1 MLSATLKDGLGD
13 YGIGAKIRALR
24 LKKKMGLV
32 ELGQH
37 SGLSPA
43 LLSKLERGRLFPTLP
58 TLLRI
63 ALVFS
68 VGLDYFFAGAREKP
82 LVAVVRKTE
91 RVQLPERQDGKD
103 MSYRFESLDY
113 PATERRFNSVLRRV
127 PSSGARPR
135 PAALA
140 RGRGVHLHAQGSVER
155 SHRRPGARARVRRL
169 DVLRLRPSPW
179 VPPRRHLNMLRH
191 RRHDSLIVDLPA
203 CSPSLKIPRICSAL
217 KLFHFV
223 VLLWRE
229 DSQSSPPRITWGRS
243 HLQRERRRPVEESEE
258 NEEMTKIDSKSEIAC
273 SDRTARDLEKRRCQG
288 WLRRFTS
295 KSGVSDRTT

>member
-82 LVAVVRKTE
+82 LVAVVRKAE
-91 RVQLPERQDGKD
+91 RVQLPERQDGTD

-127 PSSGARPR
+127 PSSGARPG
-135 PAALA
+135 PAARA
-140 RGRGVHLHAQGSVER
+140 RGRRVHLHAQRSVER
-155 SHRRPGARARVRRL
+155 AHRRPGACARVRRF

-179 VPPRRHLNMLRH
+179 VPSRRHVRMLRH
-191 RRHDSLIVDLPA
+191 RRHDSLSVDLA
-203 CSPSLKIPRICSAL
+203 SA
-217 KLFHFV
+217 
-223 VLLWRE
+223 
-229 DSQSSPPRITWGRS
+229 SSASG
-243 HLQRERRRPVEESEE
+243 L
-258 NEEMTKIDSKSEIAC
+258 IA
-273 SDRTARDLEKRRCQG
+273 
-288 WLRRFTS
+288 
-295 KSGVSDRTT
+295 